1 MANTYT
7 QIYVQIVFVIEARQC
22 LIRGEHKEELQK
34 YISGVITRQ
43 GQKLLAI
50 SCMPDHTHVLIGLK
64 PNIALSDLAGDIKTG
79 STNHINRQKWMPGKF
94 SWQEGFGAFSYS
106 HSQLTEV
113 IRYIQNQEAHHSKKS
128 FREEYLNLLNK
139 FEVPFD
145 ERYVF
150 KEV

>member
-1 MANTYT
+1 LEPYQNGVNQPHQPTKMDAG
-7 QIYVQIVFVIEARQC
+7 QIF
-22 LIRGEHKEELQK
+22 
-34 YISGVITRQ
+34 
-43 GQKLLAI
+43 
-50 SCMPDHTHVLIGLK
+50 
-64 PNIALSDLAGDIKTG
+64 LAGRVRRIL
-79 STNHINRQKWMPGKF
+79 
-94 SWQEGFGAFSYS
+94 YS

-139 FEVPFD
+139 FDVPYD